1 MDEQGEKKTRA
12 GIISTLFGA
21 YGQSNDTNRVKIYLK
36 ATSDIPEK
44 LLGAACKKLLLESK
58 FLPTIAEI
66 VEVSR
71 ELIGEAEESRRV
83 KQWDEAWGEIERAMY
98 ATPWGKTPKFS
109 RPEIAMAV
117 NHFGWRT
124 LQTSLAADMPTVRA
138 QVRRMYDDACQYSKE
153 HGTSQYVL
161 SGNRQALIAPRSGGS
176 QGLTAIGDVM
186 AMLGGGGRG

>member
-58 FLPTIAEI
+58 FLPSIAEI
-66 VEVSR
+66 VEAARTVAGEIDETSR
-71 ELIGEAEESRRV
+71 I
-83 KQWDEAWGEIERAMY
+83 KPWDEAWGEIEKAMY

-109 RPEIAMAV
+109 TLEITIAV
-117 NHFGWRT
+117 NRFGWRT
-124 LQTSLAADMPTVRA
+124 LQETLADDMPTVRA
-138 QVRRMYDDACQYSKE
+138 QVRRMYDDVCRYSKE
-153 HGTSQYVL
+153 HGISQYVL
-161 SGNRQALIAPRSGGS
+161 GGKREELLTPGRTS
-176 QGLTAIGDVM
+176 GLTAIGDVM